1 LFDNCTNFN
10 NRYPHGVGLRGARDE
25 TSGVPVTTFKR
36 SNRIYR
42 LAMRHNRDLDH
53 DRDGIAGEKA

>member
-10 NRYPHGVGLRGARDE
+10 NRLPHGVGLRGARDE

-53 DRDGIAGEKA
+53 DRDGIACEKA